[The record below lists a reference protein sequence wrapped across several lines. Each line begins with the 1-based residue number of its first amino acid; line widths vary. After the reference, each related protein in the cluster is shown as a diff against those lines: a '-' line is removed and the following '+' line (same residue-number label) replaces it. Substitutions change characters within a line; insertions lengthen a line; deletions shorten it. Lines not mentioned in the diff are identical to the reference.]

1 VGKSNN
7 ISLKAPYLLSNICVA
22 LAGGTM
28 RVLVV
33 QADESARASQSDLL
47 SGAELTVAAA
57 ASGAEAIE
65 RLREGAPDL
74 VVLGRSLPDMDG
86 LDLLPRLKG
95 AHDQFTPVLIA
106 SHRSATAERVLG
118 LQMGADDYLALPCDP
133 DELLARVRALLR
145 VKEMHDRVLSIQR
158 ELERLVVSDP
168 LTGLYNRRYLV
179 DRLGQ
184 EMNRVD
190 RYGGRLA
197 FAMVDLDGFKPVN
210 DKYGHVFGDR
220 LLRAVAAEISRSLR
234 TPDVA
239 ARYGGDEFAV
249 ILPQTQP
256 EGALR
261 VCERIR
267 KAVELVALNAGDAPV
282 SVTATLGVA
291 DYPAEGV
298 SGAEELIHAADE
310 ALYGAK
316 RSGRNRYSAVRA
328 VP

>member
-1 VGKSNN
+1 
-7 ISLKAPYLLSNICVA
+7 
-22 LAGGTM
+22 M

-33 QADESARASQSDLL
+33 QADESARASQRALL
-47 SGAELTVAAA
+47 SGAELTVADAG
-57 ASGAEAIE
+57 SGAEALE
-65 RLREGAPDL
+65 KLREGPPDL

-86 LDLLPRLKG
+86 LDLLPQLKG
-95 AHDQFTPVLIA
+95 THDQFTPVLIA

-118 LQMGADDYLALPCDP
+118 LQKGADDYLPLPCDP

-179 DRLGQ
+179 ERLGQ

-190 RYGGRLA
+190 RYGGKLA
-197 FAMVDLDGFKPVN
+197 FAMIDLDGFKPVN

-220 LLRAVAAEISRSLR
+220 LLRAVASEISRSLR

-267 KAVELVALNAGDAPV
+267 KAVEQLALNAGDAPV
-282 SVTATLGVA
+282 SVTATLGAA
-291 DYPAEGV
+291 DYPAEGITI
-298 SGAEELIHAADE
+298 AEGLIHAADE

-316 RSGRNRYSAVRA
+316 RAGKNRYSAGRA
-328 VP
+328 LS

>member
-1 VGKSNN
+1 
-7 ISLKAPYLLSNICVA
+7 
-22 LAGGTM
+22 M

-158 ELERLVVSDP
+158 ELERL
-168 LTGLYNRRYLV
+168 RRYLV

>member
-1 VGKSNN
+1 
-7 ISLKAPYLLSNICVA
+7 
-22 LAGGTM
+22 M

-33 QADESARASQSDLL
+33 QADESARATQRDLL
-47 SGAELTVAAA
+47 AGAELTVTAAA
-57 ASGAEAIE
+57 TGAEALE
-65 RLREGAPDL
+65 KVRDTQPDL

-86 LDLLPRLKG
+86 LDLLPQLKG
-95 AHDQFTPVLIA
+95 THSQFTPVLIA

-118 LQMGADDYLALPCDP
+118 LQRGADDYLPLPCDP

-145 VKEMHDRVLSIQR
+145 VKEMHDRVVSMQR

-179 DRLGQ
+179 ERLGQ

-190 RYGGRLA
+190 RYGGTLA
-197 FAMVDLDGFKPVN
+197 LAMIDLDGFKPVN
-210 DKYGHVFGDR
+210 DRWGHVFGDR

-267 KAVELVALNAGDAPV
+267 KAVEQLALNAGEQPV

-291 DYPAEGV
+291 DYPSDGI
-298 SGAEELIHAADE
+298 STAEELIHAADE

-316 RSGRNRYSAVRA
+316 RAGRNRYSAVRA